1 MEDYRAV
8 LNQILEE
15 TRETKKATASR
26 IERVESKVEGHDKGL
41 VIMSATLEKIREAM
55 QEFSESSKAMQ
66 SDMRQAQREFQS
78 VQAKHWQAQDKQ
90 SMQIQN
96 ILEKIANNDVR
107 MLSVERNQ
115 VNGCPSF
122 LNFKESRQQDLRYW
136 EDRADR
142 LEADVKK
149 TRDEFE
155 QLQKQVSVKEEKI
168 RAANKRIEDLE
179 ADKKKGLWL
188 IVTAFFGILAS
199 MLKSG
204 G

>member
-90 SMQIQN
+90 AMQIQN

-199 MLKSG
+199 MLKAG